1 MDNKSLNNIL
11 ASIEKLSTEDLYF
24 LKGYLDSEI
33 EERTRKAKTN
43 GNTLINN

>member
-1 MDNKSLNNIL
+1 MDKNINNIL
-11 ASIEKLSTEDLYF
+11 AEIENLSTEDLYF

-33 EERTRKAKTN
+33 EERTGKAKNN